1 MSDLSVLYK
10 RADDAFAKRNYDY
23 ARDLYLQVIGL
34 APNETDARRK
44 LYATLLMKFKEQGA
58 PSKLTTKIFLG
69 KTTLHLKTTKNPQSR
84 VEIAQRHLLGSPQDA
99 SVRTSLAEALM
110 ELGHIDAALE
120 EARIATETDPANGE
134 ANKLAASLMLKKG
147 LVAEA
152 KQALMRA
159 LKAKPEDRDAQK
171 LLRDLD
177 ATATMQKGFE
187 TASSYRDVIKDKDQA
202 EQLEKQTHLVKTEAD
217 IQAVMAKMLE
227 AHRANPQ
234 DAKIIK
240 NIADLH
246 FEQRKDYLA
255 AKEWYKKAIAINS
268 FDSVLKDKV
277 EDCEIRQMESQ
288 LKQAKERNDP
298 NAGQLAAQKL
308 AFEIRAF
315 ERRVADRPTETPPRF
330 ELGKRLYQAK
340 NIDGAIREFQFSVK
354 DPKHRVDSAIYLGNC
369 FQAKKLYD
377 LAETQYKNAEEGA
390 LGDDKLKYIWYNW
403 ALCCEQSGKRDRA
416 VELLMRIVEKDY
428 GYRDAAQRLEKLKAG
443 P

>member
-1 MSDLSVLYK
+1 MSELSVLYK
-10 RADDAFAKRNYDY
+10 RADDAFVKRNYDY

-44 LYATLLMKFKEQGA
+44 LYATLLMKYKEQGA

-84 VEIAQRHLLGSPQDA
+84 VDIAQKHLLGSPQDA

-110 ELGHIDAALE
+110 ELGHIDGALE
-120 EARIATETDPANGE
+120 EARIATETDPNNAD
-134 ANKLAASLMLKKG
+134 ANKLAATLMLKKG
-147 LVAEA
+147 LVDEA

-171 LLRDLD
+171 LLRDLE
-177 ATATMQKGFE
+177 ATATMKKGFE
-187 TASSYRDVIKDKDQA
+187 TASSYRDVIKDKDKA
-202 EQLEKQTHLVKTEAD
+202 EQLEKQAHLVKTEAD
-217 IQAVMAKMLE
+217 IQAVMSKMLE

-234 DAKIIK
+234 DVKIIK
-240 NIADLH
+240 NIADFH
-246 FEQRKDYLA
+246 FEQRKDYMA
-255 AKEWYKKAIAINS
+255 AKEWYQKAIALNP

-277 EDCEIRQMESQ
+277 EDCEIRQLEAQ
-288 LKQAKERNDP
+288 LKLSKDRNDP
-298 NAGQLAAQKL
+298 NTGKLAAAKL
-308 AFEIRAF
+308 AYEIQAF
-315 ERRVADRPTETPPRF
+315 ERRVADRPTEAPPRF

-340 NIDGAIREFQFSVK
+340 NIDGAIREFQYSVK
-354 DPKHRVDSAIYLGNC
+354 DPKYKVDSAVYLGNC

-403 ALCCEQSGKRDRA
+403 ALCCEQSGKRERA

-443 P
+443 A